1 MIDVR
6 LKTFMTVA
14 ELKNFTRASEA
25 LNITQPAVSQHIR
38 FLEEEYDV
46 KLFTRDGK
54 EVRLT
59 EEGEI
64 LYKHSK
70 EIQLHYKALEV
81 ELKNKNAI
89 NRTYNI
95 GASMTIGGYILPAI
109 LGKYK
114 KVHTNTKLFLQVSNT
129 NNILERLYK
138 GDIDLAIVEGD
149 FDRNKFIHKK
159 LKDDELVLA
168 VSIEHQFA
176 KRKEVDIKEV
186 LEGELILREKGSGT
200 RNIFEKRLIEL
211 NIINS
216 ELSGYMEIGSIS
228 AIKSLINANLGYSV
242 ISKETI
248 LNEIKS
254 GDIKVVPI
262 KGFKIYREF
271 NFVYIKDHLEDFI
284 EEFFGFYKS
293 VK

>member
-1 MIDVR
+1 MIDIR

-14 ELKNFTRASEA
+14 ELKNFTRASEK

-46 KLFTRDGK
+46 KLFTRQGK
-54 EVRLT
+54 EAKLT
-59 EEGEI
+59 GEGEI
-64 LYKHSK
+64 LYRHSK
-70 EIQLHYKALEV
+70 EIHLHYKALEV

-89 NRTYNI
+89 NKTYKI

-114 KVHTNTKLFLQVSNT
+114 RVHKNTKLFLQVSNT
-129 NNILERLYK
+129 KNIIEKLSN

-168 VSIEHQFA
+168 VSKEHQFA
-176 KRKEVDIKEV
+176 KRAEVDLKEV
-186 LEGELILREKGSGT
+186 LKGELILREKGSGT

-211 NIINS
+211 KIINS

-228 AIKSLINANLGYSV
+228 AIKSLINANLGYSI

-271 NFVYIKDHLEDFI
+271 NFVYIKDHLQDFF

>member
-14 ELKNFTRASEA
+14 KFKNFTRASEV

-38 FLEEEYDV
+38 FLEEEYEV
-46 KLFTRDGK
+46 KLFNREGK
-54 EVRLT
+54 EVKLT

-89 NRTYNI
+89 NRTYKI

-114 KVHTNTKLFLQVSNT
+114 RVHSNTKLFLQVSNT
-129 NNILERLYK
+129 SNILDKLSN

-149 FDRNKFIHKK
+149 FDRNKFLHKK
-159 LKDDELVLA
+159 LKDDELALE
-168 VSIEHQFA
+168 VSKEHQFA
-176 KRKEVDIKEV
+176 KRTEVDLKEV
-186 LEGELILREKGSGT
+186 LKGELILRGKGSGT
-200 RNIFEKRLIEL
+200 RNILEKKLMEL
-211 NIINS
+211 NIINN
-216 ELSGYMEIGSIS
+216 ELTGYMEIGSIS
-228 AIKSLINANLGYSV
+228 AIKSLINANLGYSI

-248 LNEIKS
+248 FNEIKS

-262 KGFKIYREF
+262 K
-271 NFVYIKDHLEDFI
+271 DF
-284 EEFFGFYKS
+284 
-293 VK
+293 